1 MNYSQLFGFLGT
13 TLAILAYLP
22 QIIHL
27 VKEHC
32 SAGISRYA
40 YALWLAASAF
50 LLIHALM
57 MGDKVF
63 TVLMAFN
70 TIANAIVIFYAVRY
84 KRNFCESHMPASMI
98 NKTKE

>member
-32 SAGISRYA
+32 SAGVSRSA
-40 YALWLAASAF
+40 YVLWFAASALLLVHA
-50 LLIHALM
+50 LLINDKIFIALM
-57 MGDKVF
+57 
-63 TVLMAFN
+63 TFN
-70 TIANAIVIFYAVRY
+70 TAANAFIIFYAVRY
-84 KRNFCESHMPASMI
+84 EKNFCESHMPAGMI
-98 NKTKE
+98 NK